1 MQELKSS
8 KYFNS
13 RPREE
18 VEAASG
24 ILNAKYL
31 VFQLTISRRGRRL
44 LLTNQ
49 FRCRNYFNSR
59 PHKEIDQSGVQE
71 KLENQVFQLTT
82 SQGGRRY
89 CSKVRK
95 KPNGISTHD
104 LARRSTNIQI
114 CLSYNKKHF
123 NSRPRKEVDNHSLFL
138 MPLQMHFNSRPRKEV
153 DAGDAASD
161 ATDKLFQLTTSQGG
175 RQSLT
180 IPDAFADAFQ
190 LTTSQGG
197 RRMRQQVSLNYIAI
211 STHDLARRSTA
222 F

>member
-59 PHKEIDQSGVQE
+59 PHKEVDGEFTMAFNYID
-71 KLENQVFQLTT
+71 
-82 SQGGRRY
+82 
-89 CSKVRK
+89 
-95 KPNGISTHD
+95 ISTHD
-104 LARRSTNIQI
+104 LTRRSTLLE
-114 CLSYNKKHF
+114 LSW
-123 NSRPRKEVDNHSLFL
+123 
-138 MPLQMHFNSRPRKEV
+138 LQ
-153 DAGDAASD
+153 AQ
-161 ATDKLFQLTTSQGG
+161 LFQLTTSQGG
-175 RQSLT
+175 RLY
-180 IPDAFADAFQ
+180 I
-190 LTTSQGG
+190 
-197 RRMRQQVSLNYIAI
+197 LNHTNWNLDFN
-211 STHDLARRSTA
+211 SRPHKEVDGLRGCLEP
-222 F
+222 